1 MRGDEDSFTI
11 SPFINVDCVRVLMNA
26 PIKQKEE
33 TLIKAGTIHDIPK
46 GEGRC
51 FTVGKDRIA
60 IFHLEDGS
68 FRAIDQRCP
77 HQAGPL
83 SDGLLG
89 EGHVICPLHHRRID
103 LQTGIVQGEEEM
115 KVRTYPV
122 KIQQQN
128 IFLERAHPGGC
139 LS

>member
-1 MRGDEDSFTI
+1 MK
-11 SPFINVDCVRVLMNA
+11 V
-26 PIKQKEE
+26 PIKQKKT
-33 TLIKAGTIHDIPK
+33 TLIQAGKVHDIPK

-89 EGHVICPLHHRRID
+89 EGHVICPLHQRRID

-115 KVRTYPV
+115 KVRTYLV
-122 KIQQQN
+122 NIQQQN
-128 IFLERAHPGGC
+128 IFLEMVHSGGS